1 MNRINSWRE
10 QASFSYTRHMC
21 MVFRIFTCTWP
32 LVDLCCPESDL
43 SSSIDIV
50 YHLTVN
56 ILVQFYAQFL
66 TMGRSD
72 RWSDDEILKLV
83 AFWADDA
90 VQKQLDGR
98 RPTRHGTVF
107 SKLADCLRGAGYERT
122 PAHCR

>member
-1 MNRINSWRE
+1 
-10 QASFSYTRHMC
+10 

-43 SSSIDIV
+43 SSSIDIAV
-50 YHLTVN
+50 YNLTVN
-56 ILVQFYAQFL
+56 ILAQFVAQFL

-90 VQKQLDGR
+90 VQKQLDGHIGLQETEKFSACVKLDING
-98 RPTRHGTVF
+98 PLPIADKTRQPWE
-107 SKLADCLRGAGYERT
+107 KRL
-122 PAHCR
+122 